1 MIGPCSV
8 LGKVRICLLSFV
20 LDAWPSLRP
29 WLRLYARHWARNWP
43 RPMAQTLPLPKAMGC
58 TQAPGQGLASGLSQ
72 NPLSR
77 LLAVS
82 LGCGAWANPCV
93 SAKAL
98 TTVFTKAWAKALAT
112 STMAKAL
119 AQGFSM
125 SLELPSDKAIG
136 CYFKF
141 LLLFLDVS
149 QNAMYFSEPHKGTA
163 CFHDSQR
170 NTVRV
175 ISGVTGA
182 YVNDTLQCLGNI
194 RSH

>member
-1 MIGPCSV
+1 MFGPCLVRVWSVNFPCLVPCLVRSFRGDFSEIGPVFGPSLVRDWSVIGPCSV

-43 RPMAQTLPLPKAMGC
+43 RPMAQNLPLPKAMGC

-98 TTVFTKAWAKALAT
+98 TTVFTKAWAQALAT
-112 STMAKAL
+112 STVAKAL
-119 AQGFSM
+119 AKGFSM
-125 SLELPSDKAIG
+125 SLETPSDKANG
-136 CYFKF
+136 CY
-141 LLLFLDVS
+141 VS
-149 QNAMYFSEPHKGTA
+149 VIGGFSM
-163 CFHDSQR
+163 
-170 NTVRV
+170 
-175 ISGVTGA
+175 
-182 YVNDTLQCLGNI
+182 
-194 RSH
+194 